1 MPLISIRVRD
11 RERAVS
17 ELGAFLDDPF
27 FLSLWLYNNYNT
39 ESLTERVF
47 CV

>member
-11 RERAVS
+11 RERALS
-17 ELGAFLDDPF
+17 ELAARGVFGDP
-27 FLSLWLYNNYNT
+27 LSLRLYNNYST
-39 ESLTERVF
+39 ETVTERVF